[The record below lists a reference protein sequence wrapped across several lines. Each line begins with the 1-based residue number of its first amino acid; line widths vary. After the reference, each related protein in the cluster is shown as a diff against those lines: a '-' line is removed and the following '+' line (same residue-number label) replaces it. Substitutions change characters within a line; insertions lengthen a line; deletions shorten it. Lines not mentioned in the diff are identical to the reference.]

1 MAEEVKPVGVDKPKK
16 GKTKGG
22 AKNAK
27 KDVAKVEVVPPTQ
40 YEILMKMGISEE
52 EIPKF

>member
-1 MAEEVKPVGVDKPKK
+1 MAKEEKTVGVDKPKK

-27 KDVAKVEVVPPTQ
+27 KNAAKVEVVPPTQ
-40 YEILMKMGISEE
+40 YEILMKMGISEG